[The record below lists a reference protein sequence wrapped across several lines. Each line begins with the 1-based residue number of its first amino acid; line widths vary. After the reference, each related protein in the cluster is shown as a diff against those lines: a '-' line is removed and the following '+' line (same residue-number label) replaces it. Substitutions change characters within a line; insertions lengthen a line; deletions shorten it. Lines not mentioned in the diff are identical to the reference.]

1 MEEQSNFTLLV
12 MSLNF
17 SIFHVTTF
25 KITTT
30 LCHQAKPRNLQTRHA
45 KKNFYKKKFPRSFIS
60 PTTILV
66 CIQTWKHRSPN
77 NDGRF
82 TYEFSSNKKSS
93 WGWTKRPIEMSWNNS
108 IEIIIETWIFL
119 FYFKEIVLDDL
130 KPLTI
135 LPRTTF
141 VKF

>member
-1 MEEQSNFTLLV
+1 
-12 MSLNF
+12 
-17 SIFHVTTF
+17 
-25 KITTT
+25 
-30 LCHQAKPRNLQTRHA
+30 
-45 KKNFYKKKFPRSFIS
+45 
-60 PTTILV
+60 
-66 CIQTWKHRSPN
+66 
-77 NDGRF
+77 
-82 TYEFSSNKKSS
+82 
-93 WGWTKRPIEMSWNNS
+93 MSWNNS